1 MGDVM
6 ETIVTSGTPA
16 AGAMAAAAPAAPPAS
31 PAVATPSEELGLL
44 VSWGA
49 AAFYWAEAGANP
61 MVRSYWDAL
70 HYVATA
76 LSVGYANIFPV
87 TALGKAI
94 GAVVMTVGPALSAR
108 ALDQGTPQGRAP
120 DAGAADGT
128 ALLADKLDAIL
139 AELRRQNGA

>member
-1 MGDVM
+1 MADLAA
-6 ETIVTSGTPA
+6 TA
-16 AGAMAAAAPAAPPAS
+16 AGRGPSAAVN
-31 PAVATPSEELGLL
+31 VATPSEELGML

-61 MVRSYWDAL
+61 SVRTYWDAL
-70 HYVATA
+70 HYIATS

-108 ALDQGTPQGRAP
+108 VLDQPGGPPASSEN
-120 DAGAADGT
+120 GT
-128 ALLADKLDAIL
+128 AVLAGKLDAIL
-139 AELRRQNGA
+139 VELRRQNAA

>member
-1 MGDVM
+1 M
-6 ETIVTSGTPA
+6 
-16 AGAMAAAAPAAPPAS
+16 
-31 PAVATPSEELGLL
+31 L

-61 MVRSYWDAL
+61 SVRTYWDAL
-70 HYVATA
+70 HYISTS

-108 ALDQGTPQGRAP
+108 VLDQPGPPTSQES
-120 DAGAADGT
+120 GT
-128 ALLADKLDAIL
+128 AALAAKLDAIL
-139 AELRRQNGA
+139 VELRRQNAG